1 MEVFL
6 STLFADADA
15 EYADA
20 GYVIFGAPY
29 DGTSSYRAGSRD
41 APGAIRAVSYNF
53 ETYLPAPGIDL
64 ADVAVCDL
72 GDLEVLSL
80 PDLVVDQV
88 RETAAMIVQDGK
100 VPVLIGGEHTVT
112 PGVVAAVKPACYVV
126 CDAHL
131 DLRDEFGGTKW
142 NHACATRRVMDLGV
156 EDIFVVGAR
165 SGTAEEFELVGESD
179 RLHMYTADDIADH
192 GIAAVIREIKEIIGD
207 RSLYL
212 SIDAD
217 AVDCCLTPG
226 LGTPEP
232 FGITTRDLR
241 SVVRAFAARASGFDY
256 VEVCPVDAGQTAAVA
271 AKLIREFIAWHAA
284 GIEGL

>member
-6 STLFADADA
+6 NTLFADAGA

-41 APGAIRAVSYNF
+41 APGAIRAVSFNF
-53 ETYLPAPGIDL
+53 ETYIPDPGIDL
-64 ADVAVCDL
+64 VDVSVCDL

-100 VPVLIGGEHTVT
+100 VPILIGGEHTVT
-112 PGVVAAVKPACYVV
+112 PGAVEAVKPACYVV

-156 EDIFVVGAR
+156 EDIFIIGAR
-165 SGTAEEFELVGESD
+165 SGPAEEFELVGESE
-179 RLHMYTADDIADH
+179 RLHMYTADDVAER
-192 GIAAVIREIKEIIGD
+192 GIAAVIRDIKDIIGD

-232 FGITTRDLR
+232 FGITPRDLR

-256 VEVCPVDAGQTAAVA
+256 VEVCPIDAGQTAAVA
-271 AKLIREFIAWHAA
+271 AKLIREFIAWHEA